1 MGMMKKRYQALL
13 LWIPS
18 LFLFLFGFLI
28 LSHRVASKGG
38 NPLGLFSIGYDR
50 LEGFLS
56 LADPESLSPKPKL
69 LFLNSD
75 FERGNLENWHAS
87 GTLLLTQPASSR
99 STGPEYRR
107 VTVNPQGRYWA
118 GTREVG
124 RRGVSPGEEITG
136 ELLSTTFT
144 LCRSP
149 LAFLIGGGA
158 WAGKTEVSLEVQGR
172 VVKRASGGNSDRLTY
187 IVWNVE
193 RWRGENAV
201 IRIIDKARGRNT
213 YFGHVC
219 ADFFHYPSVP
229 LRSSP
234 LLKSRLIVRGSGYD
248 GQFFYFIAQDPWLK
262 RFRDDPTRYRL
273 FLDDPAYRYGRI
285 GYPLLLNILSFGD
298 FRNIPRSALFLLL
311 LSLPALALSTSL
323 ILKDSGASP
332 LWALLLLLV
341 PAFPSSLGHLL
352 PEPLAA
358 ALMVGGLL
366 FHRRKQ
372 PLKASFLWSL
382 SGVIRETTLLLPLAF
397 VLEALW
403 KRRFKEAFQTA
414 LSALPLL
421 LWRLYLLVRLFPDQ
435 AWRSLLPKGG
445 ILGIPFQGILE
456 TLKTPAQGFSLSLPV
471 GGLLLTLLSLFA
483 FLHFLRRRD
492 GLSGALLLYSLVALS
507 LSSRYVWIDPNNVR
521 RTTFELF
528 VLLLPAALDSSKT
541 LRYLLFPVALL
552 TTLFLF
558 PL

>member
-1 MGMMKKRYQALL
+1 MITKRSQDLL

-18 LFLFLFGFLI
+18 LFLFLFGLLV
-28 LSHRVASKGG
+28 LSHEVNSKGG
-38 NPLGLFSIGYDR
+38 NPLGLFSIGYER

-56 LADPESLSPKPKL
+56 LADPESLSPNPKL
-69 LFLNSD
+69 LFPNSD
-75 FERGNLENWHAS
+75 FERGNLENWRAS
-87 GTLLLTQPASSR
+87 GTLLLTQPASYR

-107 VTVNPQGRYWA
+107 VTINPQGHYWA

-124 RRGVSPGEEITG
+124 RRGLSPGEEITG
-136 ELLSTTFT
+136 ELLSQPFT
-144 LCRSP
+144 LLRSP

-158 WAGKTEVSLEVQGR
+158 WAGKTEVTLEVEGR
-172 VVKRASGGNSDRLTY
+172 VVKRASGANSDRLTY

-193 RWRGENAV
+193 RWRGKSAV
-201 IRIIDKARGRNT
+201 IRIADNARGKNT
-213 YFGHVC
+213 YFGHLC

-285 GYPLLLNILSFGD
+285 GYPLLLNILSCGNP
-298 FRNIPRSALFLLL
+298 RNIPRSALFLIL

-332 LWALLLLLV
+332 LWALLLLFV
-341 PAFPSSLGHLL
+341 PALPSSLGHLL

-366 FHRRKQ
+366 FHRREQ
-372 PLKASFLWSL
+372 PLNASLLWAL
-382 SGVIRETTLLLPLAF
+382 SGLVRETTLLLPLAF
-397 VLEALW
+397 VVEALW
-403 KRRFKEAFQTA
+403 KKRFKGAFQTA

-445 ILGIPFQGILE
+445 ILDIPFKGILE
-456 TLKTPAQGFSLSLPV
+456 TLKAPAQGSSLSVTV
-471 GGLLLTLLSLFA
+471 GALLLTLLLLFA
-483 FLHFLRRRD
+483 SVYFLRHRD
-492 GLSGALLLYSLVALS
+492 GFSGALLLYSLLALS
-507 LSSRYVWIDPNNVR
+507 LSSRFVWIDPSNVR

-541 LRYLLFPVALL
+541 LRLLLFPIALL
-552 TTLFLF
+552 TGLFLF